1 MGQSLSDN
9 VTRILLAALGGEGGG
24 VLMNWVVSAARRAG
38 HVVQATSVPGV
49 AQRTGS
55 TSYYIEVAP
64 IDAPDTVL
72 GLVPLAGRVDVLVS
86 SELVET
92 ARVLAAGYVSP
103 RHTTVVSS
111 TARFF
116 STAEK
121 IDMGDGRYSK
131 ESVRNAVDTMAQASF
146 FLDLGKI
153 AKDNG
158 TFVSATMFGALAAC
172 GALPWSVQQSR
183 DVLGDERSRAGFD
196 AAASAIEVIKSG
208 ATEVSAPESAEVLA
222 FAKLPSGLREVMH
235 HGAERCEDYQDVA
248 YRDLFISRSEALI
261 AAIDLSDHRAI
272 HAVTEAVRRLAL
284 WMAYEDV
291 ARVADLKTR
300 PERFARIR
308 DEVKLEQGQILRVT
322 EYMKPRAEEIADIL
336 PATIGKRIMARAQ
349 NGGWFPLLGKG
360 WFIRSNGLLG
370 YRLLRLT
377 AALKHIRR
385 RSLRYQEEQSAIEE
399 WLDALHFALDQD
411 LDFAMGLGELP
422 RVRKGYSDTLQRGLR
437 AYDQIMAHIVRP
449 ACGAKGHAEVANRL
463 RDAIGAALAD
473 DTHAKLDAV
482 ITGTVPEPELPMLK
496 KVTNV

>member
-1 MGQSLSDN
+1 MSDQ

-24 VLMNWVVSAARRAG
+24 VLMNWVVAAARRAG

-64 IDAPDTVL
+64 KDAPDTVL
-72 GLVPLAGRVDVLVS
+72 GLVPMAGRVDVVVS

-92 ARVLAAGYVSP
+92 ARVLAAGFVSP
-103 RHTTVVSS
+103 KRTTVVSS
-111 TARFF
+111 TARLF

-121 IDMGDGRYSK
+121 IDMGDGRYS
-131 ESVRNAVDTMAQASF
+131 EENVRHAVDAMAQESF
-146 FLDLGKI
+146 LLDLGKI

-172 GALPWSVQQSR
+172 GVLPWSPRSSR
-183 DVLGDERSRAGFD
+183 DVLEDERSRAGFD
-196 AAASAIEVIKSG
+196 AAAKAVEAIKVGEV
-208 ATEVSAPESAEVLA
+208 TVSAPESAEVLT
-222 FAKLPSGLREVMH
+222 FAELPSGLREVMH
-235 HGAERCEDYQDVA
+235 HGAERCADYQDDA
-248 YRDLFISRSEALI
+248 YRDLFIGRAEALI
-261 AAIDLSDHRAI
+261 AAIDLSDHRAV
-272 HAVTEAVRRLAL
+272 HAVTEAVRRLVL
-284 WMAYEDV
+284 WMAYEDI

-308 DEVKLEQGQILRVT
+308 DEVKLEDGQILRVT

-336 PATIGKRIMARAQ
+336 PVSIGKRIMARAK
-349 NGGWFPLLGKG
+349 NGGRFPFLGKG
-360 WFIRSNGLLG
+360 RFIRSNGLFG
-370 YRLLRLT
+370 YHLLRLT

-385 RSLRYQEEQSAIEE
+385 RSLRYEEEQSAIED
-399 WLDALHFALDQD
+399 WLDALHIALDQD
-411 LDFAMGLGELP
+411 LDLAMGLGELP

-449 ACGAKGHAEVANRL
+449 ALGSKSQAGDAKRL
-463 RDAIGAALAD
+463 RDAIGAALTD

-482 ITGTVPEPELPMLK
+482 IAGKAPEPKIPMLK
-496 KVTNV
+496 KVANA

>member
-1 MGQSLSDN
+1 MSDQ

-24 VLMNWVVSAARRAG
+24 VLMNWVVAAARRAG

-64 IDAPDTVL
+64 KDAPDTVL
-72 GLVPLAGRVDVLVS
+72 GLVPLAGRVDVVVS

-92 ARVLAAGYVSP
+92 ARVVSAGLVSP
-103 RHTTVVSS
+103 KRTTVVSS

-121 IDMGDGRYSK
+121 IDMGDGRYS
-131 ESVRNAVDTMAQASF
+131 EENVRHAVDAMAQENF
-146 FLDLGKI
+146 LLDLGRI

-172 GALPWSVQQSR
+172 GALPWSSQQSR
-183 DVLGDERSRAGFD
+183 EVLSDDRSRSGFD
-196 AAASAIEVIKSG
+196 AAAKAVEAIKAGE
-208 ATEVSAPESAEVLA
+208 AEVSAPASANVLA
-222 FAKLPSGLREVMH
+222 FASLPAGLREVMH
-235 HGAERCEDYQDVA
+235 HGAQRCADYQDDA
-248 YRDLFISRSEALI
+248 YRDLFLSRAKALI
-261 AAIDLSDHRAI
+261 SAIDLSDHRAV
-272 HAVTEAVRRLAL
+272 HVVTEAVRRLAL

-308 DEVKLEQGQILRVT
+308 DEVQLQEGQVLRIT
-322 EYMKPRAEEIADIL
+322 DYMKPRAEEIADIL
-336 PATIGKRIMARAQ
+336 PASIGRRIMARAKR
-349 NGGWFPLLGKG
+349 GAWFPFLGKG
-360 WFIRSNGLLG
+360 RFIRSNGIVG

-377 AALKHIRR
+377 ASLKHIRR
-385 RSLRYQEEQSAIEE
+385 RSLRYQEEQHAIED
-399 WLDALHFALDQD
+399 WLAALDDALGQD

-437 AYDQIMAHIVRP
+437 AYEQIMDHIVRP
-449 ACGAKGHAEVANRL
+449 ALGAKVLADEAKRL

-482 ITGTVPEPELPMLK
+482 IAGVRPEPAIPNLK
-496 KVTNV
+496 RAANV